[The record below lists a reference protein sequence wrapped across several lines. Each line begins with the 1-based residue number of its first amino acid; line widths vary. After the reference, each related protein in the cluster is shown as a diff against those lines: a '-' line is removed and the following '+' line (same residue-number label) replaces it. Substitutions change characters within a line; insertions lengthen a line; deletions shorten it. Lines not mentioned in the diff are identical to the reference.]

1 LNAVR
6 AFVALGSN
14 IDPDK
19 HIKAAVLALASHV
32 QIVAVSNVY
41 CTDAEERPEQPRYYN
56 CVVEIRTEIRARDL
70 KFRILHPIEDALG
83 RHRTSD
89 KFAPR
94 TIDLDLI
101 LYDELAVNAGG
112 LVLPDPDIIRR
123 PFLALPL
130 SELAPDLT
138 LPGTPLRIAAVAAAL
153 STDKM
158 QALPTY
164 TAQLRKA
171 LKNQPRT
178 APLESG
184 DLN

>member
-1 LNAVR
+1 MKAAR

-14 IDPDK
+14 IDPDL

-32 QIVAVSNVY
+32 QVVAISNVY
-41 CTDAEERPEQPRYYN
+41 CTDAEERPEQPRFYN
-56 CVVEIRTEIRARDL
+56 CVVEIRTEIPAWDL
-70 KFRILHPIEDALG
+70 KFQVLRTIEDALG

-101 LYDELAVNAGG
+101 LYDELVVNADG

-138 LPGTPLRIAAVAAAL
+138 LPEMSLRIAEVASAMRAHKVQL
-153 STDKM
+153 
-158 QALPTY
+158 LLNY

-171 LKNQPRT
+171 LKNT
-178 APLESG
+178 LA
-184 DLN
+184 DDF